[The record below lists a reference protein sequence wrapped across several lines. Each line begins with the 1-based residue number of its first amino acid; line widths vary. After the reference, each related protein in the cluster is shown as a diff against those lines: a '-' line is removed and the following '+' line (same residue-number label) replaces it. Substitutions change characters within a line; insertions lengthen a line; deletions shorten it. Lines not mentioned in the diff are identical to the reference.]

1 MAQAEFPP
9 RSWSRWSEPILHVE
23 LVVVT
28 TNVSLG
34 IKLEPILVV

>member
-1 MAQAEFPP
+1 MAQAEPPP
-9 RSWSRWSEPILHVE
+9 RIWPHRSEPMPQVE